1 MDWRAHIARYGPR
14 CFPGEPWVKC
24 IFLVLFVWA
33 AVLRF
38 WDLPH
43 LTYTHDELSAL
54 VRIYP
59 TLWETIKRGVIELD
73 THPPGVQVFEWAWTK
88 AFGMDEPIV
97 KLPFILSALAA
108 LFLLYRFAWAWTS
121 APTALA
127 AIALLATLQ
136 YSVMYAQV
144 ARPYAIGLFTTA
156 LLADQLTRYLAF
168 GHRQYLI
175 MIGVASVLCAY
186 THHFAL
192 LLAGLMV
199 LTGLVLVRPQQRK
212 TYLIMCGSAAL
223 AYLPNLPIFLKQLSL
238 GGLAEW
244 LAPPDKYWLSD
255 HLRWLTHFST
265 PFAVLVSGVMA
276 LALLLRFRQRIG
288 KDPSRWFLPLWGLLP
303 LVIGVA
309 YSLWRAPVIQYSM
322 LLFSFPYVLI
332 AAFAGLR
339 SLPRPAAIA
348 IPLLLTVF
356 ATHSLVFQRHHYD
369 LFYTSKYEAMVHR
382 GVDAMREHGA
392 SNTLVLIDAPD
403 PQIQFYRKA
412 MGLDESDLPYVQLR
426 GGMNAGQLDSL
437 LLLSKGK
444 LIVLGVSNG
453 ARAEHAA
460 RVQTRFPYL
469 LERHD
474 MPEGQVMVFADRPG
488 SRTFKERTL
497 IAEASPHRR
506 TAAAWDIHGD
516 LPVVREGTGR
526 ATAWDF
532 TGRTFGMACRLDLT
546 EEMVDPRD
554 LFEVVVEVDA
564 PDTITDLGVVLEL
577 VIGDSTV
584 LYGSSELNE
593 FRRGG
598 RISLVIAAARADVE
612 RGPYRVRMAT
622 YIYNR
627 SNSAVRVERMRIY
640 RREANPVQYALLH
653 PVIRL
658 ARTGE

>member
-1 MDWRAHIARYGPR
+1 MDWRGHIARFGQQW
-14 CFPGEPWVKC
+14 FPGEPWVKWT
-24 IFLVLFVWA
+24 FLALFLWA

-38 WDLPH
+38 LDLPH
-43 LTYTHDELSAL
+43 LPYTHDELSAL
-54 VRIYP
+54 VRLYP
-59 TLWETIKRGVIELD
+59 TLWETIRRGVIELD

-88 AFGMDEPIV
+88 VFGMDEPIV
-97 KLPFILSALAA
+97 KLPFILLSLAA
-108 LFLLYRFAWAWTS
+108 LFLLHRFALAWTS

-127 AIALLATLQ
+127 TIALLATLQ
-136 YSVMYAQV
+136 YTVMYAQV
-144 ARPYAIGLFTTA
+144 ARPYAIGLCTTA
-156 LLADQLTRYLAF
+156 LLADQLTRYLAL
-168 GHRQYLI
+168 GHRRYLV

-199 LTGLVLVRPQQRK
+199 LTGLVLVRPQQRNP
-212 TYLIMCGSAAL
+212 YLIMCGSAAL

-265 PFAVLVSGVMA
+265 PFAVVVSGVIA

-288 KDPSRWFLPLWGLLP
+288 GDPSRWFLPLWGLLP

-332 AAFAGLR
+332 ALLAGLR
-339 SLPRPAAIA
+339 GLPRPAAIA
-348 IPLLLTVF
+348 IPLLLSLF

-382 GVDAMREHGA
+382 GVDALREHGA
-392 SNTLVLIDAPD
+392 ENTLILIDAPE

-412 MGLDESDLPYVQLR
+412 MGLDESDFPYVQLR
-426 GGMNAGQLDSL
+426 GGMNAGRLDSL

-444 LIVLGVSNG
+444 LIVLGIANG
-453 ARAEHAA
+453 ARAEHPA
-460 RVQTRFPYL
+460 RIQTHFPYL
-469 LERHD
+469 LERRD
-474 MPEGQVMVFADRPG
+474 MPEGQVMVFADHPAG
-488 SRTFKERTL
+488 KIVKDRTL
-497 IAEASPHRR
+497 VAEASLHRR
-506 TAAAWDIHGD
+506 TAAEWDIHGD
-516 LPVVREGTGR
+516 LPIVRDSTGR
-526 ATAWDF
+526 TAAWDF
-532 TGRTFGMACRLDLT
+532 TGRTFGLACRLDLT
-546 EEMVDPRD
+546 KEMLHPRD

-564 PDTITDLGVVLEL
+564 PDTITDMGVVLEL
-577 VIGDSTV
+577 VIGDSVV
-584 LYGSSELNE
+584 LYGSSALNE

-598 RISLVIAAARADVE
+598 RISLVIAAARADVQ
-612 RGPYRVRMAT
+612 RGPHRVRMAT

-658 ARTGE
+658 AGTGE